1 MAFHVAQVNVAR
13 MREPLGRPSMQA
25 FVDGLEP
32 INALADASPGFVW
45 RLQTD
50 DGDATSLRVFDDDMT
65 IVNMSVWDSVE
76 ALREFVF
83 RSEHAG
89 YLRRRSEW
97 FEKLAEASK
106 KAVEDRFKKKVET
119 EIALASTFYVAE
131 DYHQDFYLK
140 NATKYKFY
148 RWNCGR
154 DQRLEE
160 LWGKKTS

>member
-1 MAFHVAQVNVAR
+1 ML
-13 MREPLGRPSMQA
+13 EPLDRPSMAA

-50 DGDATSLRVFDDDMT
+50 DGDATSLRVFDDDMI

-97 FEKLAEASK
+97 FEKLAEASTALWWVPK
-106 KAVEDRFKKKVET
+106 GESPTIED
-119 EIALASTFYVAE
+119 
-131 DYHQDFYLK
+131 
-140 NATKYKFY
+140 ATAKLESLRAHGPTPEAFTL
-148 RWNCGR
+148 R
-154 DQRLEE
+154 DAFPNQTNS
-160 LWGKKTS
+160 GA

>member
-50 DGDATSLRVFDDDMT
+50 DGDATSLRVFDDDMI

-89 YLRRRSEW
+89 YLRLRSEW
-97 FEKLAEASK
+97 FEKLADASTALWWIPEGQTPTVEDAKAKLGSLRARGSSQEAFTLRDAFLPPEAS
-106 KAVEDRFKKKVET
+106 RP
-119 EIALASTFYVAE
+119 AE
-131 DYHQDFYLK
+131 PRHEP
-140 NATKYKFY
+140 A
-148 RWNCGR
+148 
-154 DQRLEE
+154 
-160 LWGKKTS
+160 

>member
-65 IVNMSVWDSVE
+65 IVNMSVWDSVG
-76 ALREFVF
+76 ALRGFVF

-89 YLRRRSEW
+89 YLRRRFEW
-97 FEKLAEASK
+97 FEKLAEASTALWWIPAGATPTIEDA
-106 KAVEDRFKKKVET
+106 KAKLESLR
-119 EIALASTFYVAE
+119 AHGSTSEAFT
-131 DYHQDFYLK
+131 L
-140 NATKYKFY
+140 
-148 RWNCGR
+148 R
-154 DQRLEE
+154 DVFQPPTNS
-160 LWGKKTS
+160 GA

>member
-1 MAFHVAQVNVAR
+1 MTFHVAQVNVAR
-13 MREPLGRPSMQA
+13 MREPLERPSMQA

-50 DGDATSLRVFDDDMT
+50 DGDATALRVFDDDMI

-76 ALREFVF
+76 ALHAFVF

-97 FEKLAEASK
+97 FEKLAEASTVLWWIR
-106 KAVEDRFKKKVET
+106 AGEAPTVEDAK
-119 EIALASTFYVAE
+119 
-131 DYHQDFYLK
+131 
-140 NATKYKFY
+140 TKLEWLRARGPTREGFSL
-148 RWNCGR
+148 R
-154 DQRLEE
+154 DAFPPPP
-160 LWGKKTS
+160 SSDS

>member
-1 MAFHVAQVNVAR
+1 MTFHVAQVNVAR
-13 MREPLGRPSMQA
+13 MREPLERPSMQA

-50 DGDATSLRVFDDDMT
+50 DGDATALRVFDDDMI

-76 ALREFVF
+76 ALQAFVF

-97 FEKLAEASK
+97 FEKLAEASTVLWWIQ
-106 KAVEDRFKKKVET
+106 AGET
-119 EIALASTFYVAE
+119 PTVGDA
-131 DYHQDFYLK
+131 K
-140 NATKYKFY
+140 TKLESLRARGPTRVGFSL
-148 RWNCGR
+148 R
-154 DQRLEE
+154 DACPPPR
-160 LWGKKTS
+160 SSDS